1 MYCGVDGFTTH
12 QMYNTDSKFK
22 PRSSWRHDAGSLHQG
37 RHQAGDER
45 AEPSWLSRCWT
56 REQTWNDSVILVC
69 QKNYL
74 NTWEGIWTFL
84 LHWQSQYFWRH
95 QLYVANTPL
104 EYVGLTP
111 LDALVLKILKFY
123 KSIRCTTSYPSG
135 WSKQY
140 HFPNFSHN
148 LRKCIVS
155 EPQTLASA
163 LWRNA
168 GDCNARKVLSCLFF

>member
-12 QMYNTDSKFK
+12 QIYNTDSKFK

-56 REQTWNDSVILVC
+56 REQTWNDSVTLVC
-69 QKNYL
+69 QKSCL

-84 LHWQSQYFWRH
+84 HCQCQYFWHH

-111 LDALVLKILKFY
+111 LDALVLNISKFY
-123 KSIRCTTSYPSG
+123 KILNIYDILPK
-135 WSKQY
+135 WLIQAVPFSKLFSQSSKV
-140 HFPNFSHN
+140 HCFWTPNSCFSSVE
-148 LRKCIVS
+148 KC
-155 EPQTLASA
+155 
-163 LWRNA
+163 WR
-168 GDCNARKVLSCLFF
+168 L